1 MKEARQPVAGGV
13 VVDIDNI
20 MKKLSPKQKIARM
33 AHPYDKI
40 TGADFKVL
48 KKRKK
53 ENEIKRFR

>member
-48 KKRKK
+48 KKEKRK
-53 ENEIKRFR
+53 